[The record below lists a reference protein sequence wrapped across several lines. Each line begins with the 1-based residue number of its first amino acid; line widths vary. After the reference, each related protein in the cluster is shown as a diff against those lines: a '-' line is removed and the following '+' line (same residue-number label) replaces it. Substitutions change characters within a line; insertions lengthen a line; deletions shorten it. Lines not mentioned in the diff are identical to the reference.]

1 MAGSNTT
8 GLPNTKDYSLG
19 RGKLY
24 VAKLDTS
31 TGLPDTDG
39 YRDVGNVTDFS
50 ISIDIEELLH
60 QSSQRGLRVTDKR
73 VVVSQ
78 TMNLSMSLDE
88 LSGQNMA
95 LFFSGDTQTATN
107 PAVAGFTAVV
117 ITTSALLGRWYDI
130 VNGSG
135 VRAVDLDP
143 SKVVIREAGTPTVLV
158 AGTDYTLDT
167 KMGRFFLLTGATGV
181 ANGET
186 VDVALTADAGAAA
199 ALDQVTALNKS
210 SEQLVLKFVSENP
223 ANNDEQVEFQF
234 HSATLSAEG
243 DFALIGDDWTI
254 MQLTGVAQQES
265 IATGTARTLT
275 ITTHANADA

>member
-1 MAGSNTT
+1 MAGPNTT
-8 GLPNTKDYSLG
+8 GLPNTADYSLG

-39 YRDVGNVTDFS
+39 YRDVGNVPDFS

-78 TMNLSMSLDE
+78 TMNLSISLDE
-88 LSGQNMA
+88 LSSQNMA
-95 LFFSGDTQTATN
+95 LFFSGDTATVTN
-107 PAVAGFTAVV
+107 PAVAGFAANVL
-117 ITTSALLGRWYDI
+117 TTSVKLGQWYDI
-130 VNGSG
+130 VNASG
-135 VRAVDLDP
+135 VRAVDIDAAD
-143 SKVVIREAGTPTVLV
+143 VTAREAGTPTTLVLD
-158 AGTDYTLDT
+158 TDYLLDL
-167 KMGRFFLLTGATGV
+167 KMGRIFIKTTAVNITT
-181 ANGET
+181 GET
-186 VDVALTADAGAAA
+186 LDVALAAEAGAAA
-199 ALDQVTALNKS
+199 QLQQVTALTKS
-210 SEQLVLKFVSENP
+210 AEQLVLKFISENP

-243 DFALIGDDWTI
+243 DFGLISDEFTV

-265 IATGTARTLT
+265 LATGTARTLT
-275 ITTHANADA
+275 ITTHDNA

>member
-1 MAGSNTT
+1 MAGPNTT
-8 GLPNTKDYSLG
+8 GLPNTADYSLG

-31 TGLPDTDG
+31 TGLPNTDG
-39 YRDVGNVTDFS
+39 YRDVGNVPDFS

-78 TMNLSMSLDE
+78 TMNLSISLDE
-88 LSGQNMA
+88 LSSQNMA
-95 LFFSGDTQTATN
+95 LFFSGDTATVVN
-107 PAVAGFTAVV
+107 PAVAGFGPVTL
-117 ITTSALLGRWYDI
+117 TTALLQGQWYDI

-135 VRAVDLDP
+135 VRAVDVDAAD
-143 SKVVIREAGTPTVLV
+143 VTVTDGVPNTAVL
-158 AGTDYTLDT
+158 GTDYNLDL
-167 KMGRFFLLTGATGV
+167 KMGRIFVIVGGLVLT
-181 ANGET
+181 NGENLRVT
-186 VDVALTADAGAAA
+186 VAADAGAAA
-199 ALDQVTALNKS
+199 SLQQVTALTKS
-210 SEQLVLKFVSENP
+210 AEQLVLKFVSENP

-243 DFALIGDDWTI
+243 DFGLISDEFTV

-265 IATGTARTLT
+265 LATGSARTLT
-275 ITTHANADA
+275 ITTHANA

>member
-31 TGLPDTDG
+31 TGLPDGDG
-39 YRDVGNVTDFS
+39 YRDVGNVPDFS

-60 QSSQRGLRVTDKR
+60 QSSQAGLRVTDKR

-78 TMNLSMSLDE
+78 TMNLSISLDE
-88 LSGQNMA
+88 LSSQNMA
-95 LFFSGDTQTATN
+95 LFFSGDTATVTN
-107 PAVAGFTAVV
+107 PAVAGFAANVISTSVV
-117 ITTSALLGRWYDI
+117 LGRWYDI
-130 VNGSG
+130 VNASG
-135 VRAVDLDP
+135 VRAVDLTP
-143 SKVVIREAGTPTVLV
+143 ANVTIREVSGPTVLV
-158 AGTDYTLDT
+158 AGTDYTLDA
-167 KMGRFFLLTGATGV
+167 KMGRFFLLTGATGI
-181 ANGET
+181 AAGES
-186 VDVALTADAGAAA
+186 VDVAVAATAGAAA
-199 ALDQVTALNKS
+199 SLDQVQALTKS

-243 DFALIGDDWTI
+243 DFALIGDDWTV

-265 IATGTARTLT
+265 IATGSPRTLT
-275 ITTHANADA
+275 IMTHANAAA